1 MRTAKDIDVGAI
13 RIFAKSC
20 EVINEFARGLRE
32 YGVFDSVKTGA
43 DIRDYESG
51 WRLEKYVEAVVVP
64 DEGFVAAWWLE
75 LGERGGRWVVESNV
89 SVSHTEIGLTLPER
103 TAPDI
108 LSLERIL
115 KETVDELTSTAHQEH
130 SFMKELLK
138 LKEY

>member
-1 MRTAKDIDVGAI
+1 M
-13 RIFAKSC
+13 
-20 EVINEFARGLRE
+20 
-32 YGVFDSVKTGA
+32 
-43 DIRDYESG
+43 
-51 WRLEKYVEAVVVP
+51 P